1 LSYKTDLDKSISE
14 EFKDFSEKENFN
26 NDSLH
31 KNFLRRKSLKYPNMN
46 KPNFS
51 NTFVDKLSIVNKFLE
66 NKSEQKGTM
75 WKPSEF
81 GKTAGSKTVLKS
93 SHEFL
98 GSKEKNRP
106 NNNPNDITNKQ
117 HIINSSINKLQ
128 RNIPNNAPISP
139 KNQPR
144 NSSMVSGL
152 KLLNELK
159 TGNEN
164 INKLV
169 MSPSQNSNENVNLI
183 TK

>member
-1 LSYKTDLDKSISE
+1 M
-14 EFKDFSEKENFN
+14 
-26 NDSLH
+26 
-31 KNFLRRKSLKYPNMN
+31 RRKSLKYPNMN